1 MDAYQIALSRGS
13 VTCHDFVWHR
23 DIGCGG
29 YGVTGLRWSCLLA
42 AALLLMPFSGEARQ
56 VKLRVTTQLPISN
69 HIGVN
74 LVQFKEEV
82 ERRSDRT
89 ITVEIFD
96 RSQLYK
102 DNEALGAVAT
112 GAIEM
117 GSVPTS
123 QFYEKVPGVEIFQQ
137 PFLFNFEA
145 LVRAATS
152 PGSEIRTLLDRA
164 VLEATSARVL
174 WWQSYG
180 SSVFFSKGQDAR
192 HPAGIQAQRV
202 RVFGQNM
209 ANFTKSCGGA
219 PSVISASQQYQAVKD
234 GKVDMVMTGI
244 TGVDSRDL
252 WKVTDTITRTEHA
265 ALEFIVIINEKVW
278 QSLAETHKAIV
289 SDAAR
294 RAEHDLRE
302 QMASIEMKAYA
313 FARQKGMKIHDLGP
327 NQVAEWRACSSGML
341 DEFMNRGG
349 ELAQRL
355 MAAYGKL
362 RTHPCCSS
370 GPEGTFTLR

>member
-1 MDAYQIALSRGS
+1 M
-13 VTCHDFVWHR
+13 T
-23 DIGCGG
+23 
-29 YGVTGLRWSCLLA
+29 GVRWSRLLA
-42 AALLLMPFSGEARQ
+42 LALLLVPFTGQAQQ

-69 HIGVN
+69 HIGAN

-82 ERRSDRT
+82 ESRTDRA

-96 RSQLYK
+96 RSRLYK

-123 QFYEKVPGVEIFQQ
+123 QFYDKVPGVEIFQL

-145 LVRAATS
+145 LVRAATG
-152 PGSEIRTLLDRA
+152 PASEMRKLLDTA
-164 VLEATSARVL
+164 VLEATGTRVL

-180 SSVFFSKGQDAR
+180 SSVFFSNGQDAR
-192 HPAGIQAQRV
+192 HPIGIRGQRI

-209 ANFTKSCGGA
+209 ANFTKYCGGT
-219 PSVISASQQYQAVKD
+219 PFVISAGQQYQAVKD

-252 WKVTDTITRTEHA
+252 WKVTDTVTRTEHA
-265 ALEFIVIINEKVW
+265 ALEFIVVVNEKVW
-278 QSLAETHKAIV
+278 QSLAETHKTIV
-289 SDAAR
+289 SASAR
-294 RAEHDLRE
+294 RVEHDLRQ
-302 QMASIEMKAYA
+302 QMASIEAKAYA
-313 FARQKGMKIHDLGP
+313 FARNKGMKIHDLAP

-341 DEFMNRGG
+341 EEFMDRGG
-349 ELAQRL
+349 ELPRRL
-355 MAAYGKL
+355 MGAYGKL

-370 GPEGTFTLR
+370 GPAGTFTLR